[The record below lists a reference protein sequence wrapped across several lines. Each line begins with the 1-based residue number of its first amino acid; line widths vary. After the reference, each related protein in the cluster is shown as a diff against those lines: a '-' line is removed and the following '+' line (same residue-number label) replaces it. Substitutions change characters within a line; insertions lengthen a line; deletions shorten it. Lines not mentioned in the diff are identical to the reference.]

1 MPEFLSSTFF
11 AFVAWMDS
19 HAGVASWVQGIGSIL
34 AIVAAIIIANRQNR
48 SLLAQAKKQHVLQ
61 VKKLYDSFWSV
72 AMNCVTHFGRIETN
86 FKKNPVEY
94 FRNEFTTTGID
105 RALRTL
111 DGFPFHDLPDYKSVK
126 AALEV
131 RERQHALL
139 EVAIKLQNSAQD
151 YSEVAFKDLM
161 NSFSTH
167 LSAFET
173 ELNDFESRK
182 DHYLA
187 RAH

>member
-1 MPEFLSSTFF
+1 MLEFLSINYL
-11 AFVAWMDS
+11 AFVVWMDS

-34 AIVAAIIIANRQNR
+34 AIIAAIIIANRQNR
-48 SLLAQAKKQHVLQ
+48 SLVAQTKKQHVLQ
-61 VKKLYDSFWSV
+61 IKKLYDSFWAV
-72 AMNCVTHFGRIETN
+72 AMSCANHFGRIETN
-86 FKKNPVEY
+86 FKKNPVDY
-94 FRNEFTTTGID
+94 FLEEFTTTGIE

-111 DGFPFHDLPDYKSVK
+111 DSFPFHDLPDYKSVR

-131 RERQHALL
+131 RDRQHALL
-139 EVAIKLQNSAQD
+139 DVAQKLQKAAQQ
-151 YSEVAFKDLM
+151 YSDIEFNDLK

-182 DHYLA
+182 DSYLA
-187 RAH
+187 RVQ